1 MNDWLQNALDHL
13 EWDARGLLPVVVQ
26 DAATGQVLLLAYANR
41 QAVEKTLETGLGHFW
56 SRSRRSLWLKG
67 ETSGHFLHVVEVR
80 VDCDT
85 DALLYRVRPD
95 GPVCHTGEQS
105 CFYRTL
111 ADLAAAP
118 DAL

>member
-1 MNDWLQNALDHL
+1 MSELLQNALDRL
-13 EWDARGLLPVVVQ
+13 EGDARGLVPVVVQ
-26 DAATGQVLLLAYANR
+26 DP
-41 QAVEKTLETGLGHFW
+41 E
-56 SRSRRSLWLKG
+56 SRRSLWLKG
-67 ETSGHFLHVVEVR
+67 ETSGNFLHVTEVR

-111 ADLAAAP
+111 ADLGTDS